1 MKAFIYVGGDINP
14 DMITEHPKGDDITV
28 AADSGY
34 ENAKRLGERVDLFV
48 GDMDSYGG
56 EIDEKVQTVRL
67 KPEKDVTDTQA
78 AFELAVERGA
88 DGAVK
93 VTGHTCPRGE
103 AYAIAE
109 LTNPTRMVTGLVR
122 VAGTRR
128 PLPVKTRTAIPKGKI
143 AEVTNLLA
151 NTTVIAPKHIGD
163 VIIPDVCGTGVSIVA
178 TKNVP
183 VR

>member
-1 MKAFIYVGGDINP
+1 M
-14 DMITEHPKGDDITV
+14 T
-28 AADSGY
+28 
-34 ENAKRLGERVDLFV
+34 
-48 GDMDSYGG
+48 
-56 EIDEKVQTVRL
+56 
-67 KPEKDVTDTQA
+67 
-78 AFELAVERGA
+78 VERGA

-151 NTTVIAPKHIGD
+151 NTTVLPPKKIGD
-163 VIIPDVCGTGVSIVA
+163 LVIENVCGTGVDVVA
-178 TKNVP
+178 TAMCAV
-183 VR
+183 